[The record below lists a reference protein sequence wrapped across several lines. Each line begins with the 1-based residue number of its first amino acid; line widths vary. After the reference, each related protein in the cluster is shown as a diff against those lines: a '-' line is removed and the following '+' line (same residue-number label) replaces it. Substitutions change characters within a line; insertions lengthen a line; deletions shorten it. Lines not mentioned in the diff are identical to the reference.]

1 MVFAVVEEEGGEG
14 IGASVEVI
22 LDAFGGGFGNENG
35 AVFLAFAADDKLAA
49 FEVDTVAVEFDKFRD
64 TETTGEEELDDGAV
78 AEAGLGSEVD
88 GVEEVFSFVVV
99 ETGDLFADDMGEFDE
114 GGIEGFNA
122 ALSEVF
128 KKAAKGDEVVGL
140 GDDFEIFAV
149 LVDFAVELEAVF
161 AEEFLGNVDGE
172 EVSQFD
178 VVAFDNA
185 EVRGFF
191 KDGHG
196 KVLEA
201 EEVATVVIS
210 GLFRAAFFDF

>member
-1 MVFAVVEEEGGEG
+1 M
-14 IGASVEVI
+14 
-22 LDAFGGGFGNENG
+22 
-35 AVFLAFAADDKLAA
+35 
-49 FEVDTVAVEFDKFRD
+49 
-64 TETTGEEELDDGAV
+64 
-78 AEAGLGSEVD
+78 
-88 GVEEVFSFVVV
+88 
-99 ETGDLFADDMGEFDE
+99 
-114 GGIEGFNA
+114 
-122 ALSEVF
+122 
-128 KKAAKGDEVVGL
+128 VGL
-140 GDDFEIFAV
+140 GDDFEVFAV

>member
-49 FEVDTVAVEFDKFRD
+49 FEVDTVAVEFDEFRD
-64 TETTGEEELDDGAV
+64 AETAREEEFDDGAV
-78 AEAGLGSEVD
+78 AEAGFCAEVD
-88 GVEEVFSFVVV
+88 GVEEVFYFVVV
-99 ETGDLFADDMGEFDE
+99 EKGDLLADDMGKFDE
-114 GGIEGFNA
+114 GGVEGFDA
-122 ALSEVF
+122 ALSKIF
-128 KKAAKGDEVVGL
+128 KKATKGDEVVGL
-140 GDDFEIFAV
+140 GDDLEVFAV

-161 AEEFLGNVDGE
+161 AEEFLSNVDGE

-185 EVRGFF
+185 KVGGLFE
-191 KDGHG
+191 DGHG
-196 KVLEA
+196 KVLET
-201 EEVATVVIS
+201 EEITTVVVS
-210 GLFRAAFFDF
+210 GFF